1 MTLMVG
7 GDTVV
12 DLSAAGNII
21 PALGKQHRATPHA
34 LLEMTIGTAGGCR
47 IGADLAL
54 CEE

>member
-21 PALGKQHRATPHA
+21 PRFGKQHRASPHT

-47 IGADLAL
+47 MGADLAL